1 VLQVTTKLA
10 GAAAFLVLGVVN
22 AASGDPRLA
31 LATLLVPLVAGWWVL
46 RGHAAGA
53 GEGPADQ

>member
-1 VLQVTTKLA
+1 
-10 GAAAFLVLGVVN
+10 
-22 AASGDPRLA
+22 
-31 LATLLVPLVAGWWVL
+31 VPLVAGWWVL